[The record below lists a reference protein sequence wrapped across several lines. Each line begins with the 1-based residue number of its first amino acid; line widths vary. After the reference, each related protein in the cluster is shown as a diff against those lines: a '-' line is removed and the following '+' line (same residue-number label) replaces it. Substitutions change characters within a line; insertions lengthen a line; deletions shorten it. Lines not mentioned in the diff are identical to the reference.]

1 MDDKIATWKRAFIS
15 ARNEPH
21 DLLSDRIEPVTAVS
35 RSYRSAREF
44 QACELLISY
53 FLLHSVFQIVLRVK
67 TVHKGRISRMVAV
80 TYLPVIQNSFNVALW
95 CGGWEA
101 VSNRNLCSEL
111 NNTSIVLARCALML
125 PNFGNPFNISYRRWN
140 NVLLIDQKGVRG
152 WWVSV
157 ERVGRRGVWVVSKH
171 KTSKLISRYKALFIH
186 FSISKGEINI
196 ISWRKGIGVWSG
208 GRDEGGGLDFKWK
221 LDASKSTQ
229 NAVIIS

>member
-1 MDDKIATWKRAFIS
+1 MDITDGSSNLFASNSKQFQCRAS
-15 ARNEPH
+15 A
-21 DLLSDRIEPVTAVS
+21 
-35 RSYRSAREF
+35 
-44 QACELLISY
+44 
-53 FLLHSVFQIVLRVK
+53 
-67 TVHKGRISRMVAV
+67 G
-80 TYLPVIQNSFNVALW
+80 
-95 CGGWEA
+95 

-157 ERVGRRGVWVVSKH
+157 ERVGRRRAVWVVSKH

-196 ISWRKGIGVWSG
+196 ISWRKGIGDWSG
-208 GRDEGGGLDFKWK
+208 RRDDGEGVDFKWK
-221 LDASKSTQ
+221 LDASKAAQ